1 MPPAM
6 KATGAYRFPPPPK
19 STRDLVNEAF
29 GFDPSAEQSNV
40 ARTMQQAMLLMN
52 NKQVQAQV
60 NADPLAQAKKEG
72 RVTWYTTISIPEA
85 KQFIELFE
93 KQYPFIK
100 VDLLRSGAGALV
112 NRILSEY
119 AAKNYTPDVLQGM
132 TSRGGL
138 RALRQ
143 KEVLARYESPEYRFL
158 PNDLKDKAGLWGS
171 ATLNT
176 FVLVYN
182 KRMVKADDVPKV
194 YDDLLKPVWK
204 GKQILNDSDN
214 FEWFD
219 GLLRYWGRDKALG
232 YFRRLAQQE
241 QVFQRGARGRIQ
253 LVAAGEFPVTIGYGP
268 HAQSFI
274 SQGAP
279 IDWVPLEP
287 VVVIL
292 NTVSLASKAPHP
304 AAARLFIDFLF
315 SKTGQLKV
323 RELNRIPAR
332 TDVDADPP
340 RLLKGFKTI
349 AQDLESEGM
358 GDSIQQFQQIFG
370 LRLK

>member
-1 MPPAM
+1 MFGSM
-6 KATGAYRFPPPPK
+6 KRILISLIPMLLIASGVTAHAQVG
-19 STRDLVNEAF
+19 TDLV
-29 GFDPSAEQSNV
+29 
-40 ARTMQQAMLLMN
+40 
-52 NKQVQAQV
+52 
-60 NADPLAQAKKEG
+60 AQAKKEG
-72 RVTWYTTISIPEA
+72 RVAWYTTVSIPEA
-85 KQFIELFE
+85 NQFIEMFE

-112 NRILSEY
+112 NRIMSEY
-119 AAKNYTPDVLQGM
+119 GARNYAPDVLQGM

-143 KEVLARYESPEYRFL
+143 RGILGKYESAEFKFL
-158 PNDLKDKAGLWGS
+158 PNELKDKAGLWAS

-182 KRMVKADDVPKV
+182 KRMVKPQDAPKT

-219 GLLRYWGRDKALG
+219 GLLRYWGRDKALA

-274 SQGAP
+274 TQGAP
-279 IDWVPLEP
+279 IEWVGLEP

-292 NTVSLASKAPHP
+292 NTVSLAAKAPHP
-304 AAARLFIDFLF
+304 AAARLLIDFLF
-315 SKTGQLKV
+315 SKPAQMKL

-332 TDVDADPP
+332 VDVEADPP

-358 GDSIQQFQQIFG
+358 AESIEQFQQIFG
-370 LRLK
+370 LRIK